1 MIISLCFFFSV
12 KTERLKDVIFPTVT
26 CPGSQV
32 VTLTQYKKTVKL
44 DGAETKDNTGI
55 KLLEYKAIIED
66 DSAVYKEP
74 DQLVL
79 TRLSAGNTY
88 LIAVT
93 TKDLDDNE
101 AFCNYTIS
109 VEGKAK
115 IDKCGVKQL
124 GIFSVQKEH
133 IRDYNL
139 EFIK

>member
-1 MIISLCFFFSV
+1 M
-12 KTERLKDVIFPTVT
+12 T

-66 DSAVYKEP
+66 TSAKYKEP
-74 DQLVL
+74 DLLVL
-79 TRLSAGNTY
+79 TKESVGNTY

-109 VEGKAK
+109 VEGNTK
-115 IDKCGVKQL
+115 IHKCTIKQL
-124 GIFSVQKEH
+124 GT
-133 IRDYNL
+133 
-139 EFIK
+139 